1 MMKRDAQHDRVLHV
15 EIERTSL
22 RCTLSVLNTYAQR
35 VARRVTIARIVRLL
49 NVKHAGFL
57 VIFRTI
63 ARL

>member
-1 MMKRDAQHDRVLHV
+1 MMKSDAQHDRVLHV
-15 EIERTSL
+15 VIERTSL
-22 RCTLSVLNTYAQR
+22 RCTLSVPNTNAQR
-35 VARRVTIARIVRLL
+35 AAKRVTIARIVRLL